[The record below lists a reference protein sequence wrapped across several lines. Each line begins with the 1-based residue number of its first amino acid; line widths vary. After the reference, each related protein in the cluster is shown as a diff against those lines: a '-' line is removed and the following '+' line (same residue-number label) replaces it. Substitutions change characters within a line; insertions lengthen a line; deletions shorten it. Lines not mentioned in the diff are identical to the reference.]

1 MAATPEIFPVKNAPG
16 VTITTPPGLSYE
28 EARKAARIKADLLET
43 QYGSRDNIPAGE
55 YGSQEGITDTPTGD
69 EPWSFGEYS
78 RFGSGFKGLGS
89 ALKTAADTGF
99 NFGIFRDPVTDE
111 DIKAKQ
117 LIMQQEA
124 LDEANISGPRVQF
137 MDILGE
143 WNRQDIL
150 DELNYEKLSDEEKQK
165 YKESLPGYD
174 LDAPEK
180 SITNMVARWA
190 IGGITESVPWMAP
203 QLAGGYTAMQKIPDK
218 LSKIPVVG
226 KRIEPF
232 AKGAAFAVGATIAGM
247 PQFFGSNLERSI
259 QEGKLTADELNKPGA
274 FGAAIGQSAADSL
287 FYAIIGRYGGAL
299 QRTTTTELLKNIG
312 KGIAQGGLTEVP
324 TEILQQVLERA
335 QAGLPISPADEEAL
349 REYIEAGSLA
359 LVAGGTL
366 GGGVRGV
373 QSLTAGRTEGPSLAF
388 SDMSDMAGTL
398 QRVRESH
405 KAAGLQKPV
414 EFSIDI
420 PEGPIPFTPLAKTDT
435 PVVEEKL
442 KDVEKEL
449 LDYIDSNPNITI
461 EDIQTKF
468 RDSPLFP
475 GFGTERK
482 ITSAI
487 NSLVEKNLI
496 ADWDDNGII
505 KFVPVPEKEG
515 KRVLAANTITV
526 RPNHVIYAPGE
537 VENQTSYPFEA
548 LEGDATVRLFYGKLD
563 QKETGELDKAGEPK
577 TETVVIPLVDPET
590 GIEVFKDYTVQ
601 EFIPPGKKEPDPRLL
616 DRMQI
621 KIKGDETVYRPIWQ
635 AVNKVDGS
643 PIGSFAKI
651 PMSEKP
657 QMRVERKRFGPLGLL
672 NRFKKD
678 KTDFD
683 AVPEN
688 ATEVEIQEQA
698 EAKVYLNYLRHRAK
712 SWFVPEGNL
721 PMDEWEALNKQ
732 KWLNR
737 GELREIQSLNT
748 EMRNGLKQAN
758 KLFKTVEQQI
768 EFKQGTMELLEK
780 YWSSS
785 EDVTLQDLKK
795 LGHGNKFIS
804 DAVEMRRLVNKNS
817 ELILSLLNKLDPKK
831 KKYSPKLRKVIKE
844 RIGSYMTQAYGM
856 YSDPLWKRPN
866 RLGATPQ
873 ERKNHAEA
881 VSWLANRLRNENQ
894 LLPGEN
900 ARAEAEKL
908 LNRFYDKEQSQE
920 VLSSVIGETIEME
933 PLPEIISKDL
943 TGARVDAPQGILE
956 PKTTIPKAI
965 RKVMGEIKDPGTRMI
980 LTVARQA
987 EFINGLTALNDL
999 FKLAN
1004 EPGNRWVSRIPSG
1017 RFDTPIAGSELNPF
1031 AGYYTTEPIA
1041 MALNDAI
1048 GSGLVGNAF
1057 QREWAPQTAFDI
1069 YKGAILI
1076 PQTWTRGGK
1085 ILYSPFTQTRNLV
1098 SAMGFVTVNGHFPIN
1113 ANMKQALIQAGAYVR
1128 GLTPAE
1134 AKRLVDLGVMNTS
1147 PLLGDMARTYELAGR
1162 MDSVNGVIEVVG
1174 ERQRTLSRP
1183 FKGVV
1188 GEFVRKTY
1196 QFGDDFWKVM
1206 MYLGELQKF
1215 TKAFAMPTQMDTKS
1229 EEYSVMVEENI
1240 KIIEQLME
1248 RGERRPLQLS
1258 SSTPEARL
1266 NEALEELAAYRTR
1279 QNVPNYDYIGRFGE
1293 VVRLGPTGDF
1303 VAFPTEQVRTSW
1315 NTVTSGIHE
1324 IKIGRALQEQGGR
1337 KAEIGKQIT
1346 RRGWARVISYT
1357 LYNSTLGV
1365 SAKALALG
1373 LKSLKWGAYGALGMF
1388 AADWGRDRNEM
1399 ILEIDSRTG
1408 VIRTMDTSSADAYD
1422 VITEPLRAMIRGVT
1436 SGDSNWEK
1444 TTGAV
1449 KGLGEGLYQF
1459 FSQYFS
1465 PSIYAKAFAGVIR
1478 GTDERGKKFRDEDE
1492 SLTKRGLDTIK
1503 WFYDEVQPGI
1513 STTLRQMKQAEG
1525 EGAERLDRFNRER
1538 TIQDV
1543 AKRGFGAI
1551 FKERSLPKDWA
1562 SFQLTDFLT
1571 NTNEAFASYKAPQY
1585 RAGSEALTVADIIEA
1600 YNLANETYYNLVL
1613 NERKRINAAGELS
1626 IPPEVM
1632 FNGIPR
1638 DRYKNISK
1646 RNRANLQLDDASN
1659 DDGSYDDVAFTPF
1672 EPKDFFEQTKQRTIE
1687 ELALKG
1693 ERDERLERMEFPDD
1707 ALMALEEMW
1716 GERILEGYAAPGV
1729 QSEVMNEAL
1738 KGFGFEDL

>member
-1 MAATPEIFPVKNAPG
+1 MAAAPEIFPVKNAPG

-55 YGSQEGITDTPTGD
+55 YGSQEGITDTSTD
-69 EPWSFGEYS
+69 TYS

-89 ALKTAADTGF
+89 ALKTAADIGF

-150 DELNYEKLSDEEKQK
+150 DELNYEKLSDEEKQS
-165 YKESLPGYD
+165 YKEILPGFD

-218 LSKIPVVG
+218 LSKIPVIG

-359 LVAGGTL
+359 LVAGGFL

-373 QSLTAGRTEGPSLAF
+373 QSLTAGKTEGISLAF
-388 SDMSDMAGTL
+388 SDPYSDMAGTL
-398 QRVRESH
+398 QRVQEAH
-405 KAAGLQKPV
+405 KTAELQKPV

-420 PEGPIPFTPLAKTDT
+420 PEGPIPFEPLAKTDT
-435 PVVEEKL
+435 PVVEKKL
-442 KDVEKEL
+442 KDAEKEI
-449 LDYIDSNPNITI
+449 LDYINSSPNITI
-461 EDIQTKF
+461 ENIQTKF
-468 RDSPLFP
+468 KTSPLFP

-482 ITSAI
+482 ITNTI
-487 NSLVEKNLI
+487 NRLVEKNLI
-496 ADWDDNGII
+496 VDWDDNGII
-505 KFVPVPEKEG
+505 KFVPLPKEEG

-563 QKETGELDKAGEPK
+563 QKETGELDQAGEPK
-577 TETVVIPLVDPET
+577 TETVVMPLVDPET

-601 EFIPPGKKEPDPRLL
+601 EFIPPGRKEPDPRLL
-616 DRMQI
+616 NRMQI
-621 KIKGDETVYRPIWQ
+621 KIKGDEKVYRPIWQ
-635 AVNKVDGS
+635 AVNKIDGN

-657 QMRVERKRFGPLGLL
+657 QMRVEKRPSGPLNLL

-698 EAKVYLNYLRHRAK
+698 EAKNYLNYLRHRAK

-721 PMDEWEALNKQ
+721 PMDEWEALSKQ

-737 GELREIQSLNT
+737 GELRQIQSLNT
-748 EMRNGLKQAN
+748 EMRRGLA
-758 KLFKTVEQQI
+758 LASDAFDTVNQQI

-795 LGHGNKFIS
+795 LGHSQKFI
-804 DAVEMRRLVNKNS
+804 DNAVEMRRLVNKNS
-817 ELILSLLNKLDPKK
+817 ELILSLLNKLDPKE
-831 KKYSPKLRKVIKE
+831 KKYSAKLRKVIKE

-866 RLGATPQ
+866 RISTTLLGDISQ
-873 ERKNHAEA
+873 EHKNHREA
-881 VSWLANRLRNENQ
+881 VSWLASRLRDRNQ

-920 VLSSVIGETIEME
+920 TLGRILGETIEME

-943 TGARVDAPQGILE
+943 TGARVDAPQGILK
-956 PKTTIPKAI
+956 PKTTIPKVI

-987 EFINGLTALNDL
+987 EFINGLTALDDL

-1113 ANMKQALIQAGAYVR
+1113 VNMKQALIQAGSYVN
-1128 GLTPAE
+1128 GLTPKE

-1147 PLLGDMARTYELAGR
+1147 PLLGDLARTYELAGR
-1162 MDSVNGVIEVVG
+1162 MDSVNGVIEAVG

-1240 KIIEQLME
+1240 NIIEQLME
-1248 RGERRPLQLS
+1248 RGERRPLQLN

-1293 VVRLGPTGDF
+1293 VVRVGPTGDF

-1315 NTVTSGIHE
+1315 NTVTSGINE
-1324 IKIGRALQEQGGR
+1324 IKIGRELQEQGGR
-1337 KAEIGKQIT
+1337 KVEIGKKIA

-1399 ILEIDSRTG
+1399 ILKIDSRTG
-1408 VIRTMDTSSADAYD
+1408 IIRTMDTSSADAYD

-1513 STTLRQMKQAEG
+1513 STTARQMMQAEG
-1525 EGAERLDRFNRER
+1525 EGAERLDWFNRER

-1551 FKERSLPKDWA
+1551 FKERNLPKDWA
-1562 SFQLTDFLT
+1562 SFQLTDFLK
-1571 NTNEAFASYKAPQY
+1571 NANEAYASYKAPQY

-1600 YNLANETYYNLVL
+1600 YNRANETYYKLVL

-1626 IPPEVM
+1626 ISPEVM
-1632 FNGIPR
+1632 FGGIPR
-1638 DRYKNISK
+1638 SRYKNISK
-1646 RNRANLQLDDASN
+1646 RDRANLQLDDVSN
-1659 DDGSYDDVAFTPF
+1659 DDGSYDDVTFTPF
-1672 EPKDFFEQTKQRTIE
+1672 EPKDFFEQTKQKTIE
-1687 ELALKG
+1687 ELALSGK
-1693 ERDERLERMEFPDD
+1693 RDERLERMEFPLD

-1729 QSEVMNEAL
+1729 QSKVMNEAL
-1738 KGFGFEDL
+1738 ERFGFEDL